1 MAQISD
7 DKMLAELSIPG
18 THDSGAM
25 VDLSP
30 GLSKAQDLTFAQQLA
45 AGVRYFD
52 VRCRDVQDQFLIY
65 HGGVDQNQTY
75 DQVLATFDSFLRAHP
90 YEAVIV
96 SVKEE
101 ATPSMI
107 SQSFEATF
115 DAYVAQMPDRWVLAP
130 TLPRLGDVRGKLVL
144 LRRFTATTLP
154 LGIDATQWPDNQTFT
169 ISDADAMLRIED
181 QYMVTANDMKWA
193 AITALLGEA
202 ATSPATE
209 MMLTYSSGYQT
220 MNGLP
225 NIPSVSDDINARLDT
240 LLADPANANAH
251 LGVLVMDFI
260 TATRAKAVIAT
271 N

>member
-90 YEAVIV
+90 HEAVIV

-130 TLPRLGDVRGKLVL
+130 ALPRLGDVRGKLVL